1 MNPILEATE
10 TTQVSADERVRHI
23 DELHDDAQ
31 TALSAAAANGRAT
44 IPEEAT
50 TELSDSD
57 VVRFTGYYRV
67 NIAQ

>member
-10 TTQVSADERVRHI
+10 TTEVSADARVRHI

-31 TALSAAAANGRAT
+31 TALSAAADGERAN
-44 IPEEAT
+44 IPEEAAIN
-50 TELSDSD
+50 LSDGD

-67 NIAQ
+67 NIAK